1 MLKKKIKKSQEFI
14 NQAVLTN
21 SQLPIVYHI
30 LKLDDSA

>member
-14 NQAVLTN
+14 SQAVLTN
-21 SQLPIVYHI
+21 SQPFLVYHI